1 MACRSCGHDQLDLV
15 VDLGEQAWCNDFLTP
30 ERVGSEP
37 TYPLRLVIC
46 PKCELAQ
53 LDHTVPKET
62 MFKDHT
68 YLSGTTKTLAKH
80 FLELATSQTTDYPI
94 SKDDLIVDIG
104 GNDGT
109 QLDQYRK
116 LGFTN
121 LLNVE
126 SADNIAAIS
135 QAKGIRTANTFFN
148 DTFVAEWLDYRA
160 EKAKIISASGVFFH
174 LEELHSVIRGI
185 VELLADDGIFLVQFM
200 YFGDMLSKTS
210 FDGIYHEHLCYY
222 SLKSLQ
228 NLLEPYGL
236 EVFDAQHSPIHG
248 GSVVARICHKG
259 AYKNTSDKT
268 IFEGIDSVVC
278 SANVVREFAKNV
290 SEFKSRLK
298 SICDGI
304 KDDGDHIIAVGAPA
318 KGNTLLTYVGLDNKY
333 IDVVYEAND
342 LKIGR
347 VTPVTHIPIV
357 EEDKTFKA
365 NTYYL
370 LLSWNF
376 ADEIMAKYPKGSKF
390 ILPFPVPRVVS

>member
-1 MACRSCGHDQLDLV
+1 MACRSCGHNHLELV
-15 VDLGEQAWCNDFLTP
+15 VDLGMHAWCNDFLTP
-30 ERVGSEP
+30 DRVGSEL

-46 PKCELAQ
+46 PMCELAQ

-68 YLSGTTKTLAKH
+68 YVSGTTQTLAKH
-80 FLELATSQTTDYPI
+80 FLELATRQTTDYPI

-109 QLDQYRK
+109 QLAQYRK

-126 SADNIAAIS
+126 SADNIAALS
-135 QAKGIRTANTFFN
+135 EAAGIRTANTFFN
-148 DTFVAEWLDYRA
+148 DTFVAEWLDYRG

-236 EVFDAQHSPIHG
+236 EVFDAEHSPIHG

-259 AYKNTSDKT
+259 AYANTSNKT
-268 IFEGIDSVVC
+268 VFEGIDAVVC
-278 SANVVREFAKNV
+278 SPTVVKEFAQNV
-290 SEFKSRLK
+290 AEFKRRLK

-333 IDVVYEAND
+333 IDLVYEANP

-357 EEDKTFKA
+357 SEDKTLA
-365 NTYYL
+365 PNTYYL

-376 ADEIMAKYPKGSKF
+376 AEEIMAKYPKGSKF
-390 ILPFPVPRVVS
+390 ILPFPVPRIVS